1 MNMIRGRLGMLAGV
15 GLGAA
20 LMYFMDAG
28 RGGRRRALV
37 RDKSAK
43 ATRKTSES
51 LQGRAEDVRNRAKGK
66 AAEARAQL
74 NDKEPTNHQLEAR
87 IRARLGH
94 SVDNPR
100 SIKVVAD
107 GGNVTLRGVALRDE
121 LDDVFET
128 VRGVN
133 GVKEVRSELQIEDTP
148 GDIAS
153 LQD

>member
-1 MNMIRGRLGMLAGV
+1 MLAGV
-15 GLGAA
+15 GIGAA

-28 RGGRRRALV
+28 RGGKRRAPV
-37 RDKSAK
+37 RDKSVK
-43 ATRKTSES
+43 ATRKQSETV
-51 LQGRAEDVRNRAKGK
+51 QGRAEDVRNRKGV

-74 NDKEPTNHQLEAR
+74 SDKEPTNHQLEAR

-94 SVDNPR
+94 RVDHPR

-107 GGNVTLRGVALRDE
+107 GGSVTLRGVTIRDE
-121 LDDVFET
+121 LDDVLDT

-133 GVKEVRSELQIEDTP
+133 GVKEVRSELEIRDTP